1 MFCLGCPVM
10 LISYPPFLKASIEI
24 CIKKN
29 CVLVFFCV
37 LVITLPL
44 QAGHTCVWGREKG
57 LFGPAAPSLFKPI
70 LFVLKSAPDRRH
82 FCGPNGWC
90 EGGKKF
96 QIILEKVSDNVGILT
111 P

>member
-1 MFCLGCPVM
+1 M
-10 LISYPPFLKASIEI
+10 
-24 CIKKN
+24 
-29 CVLVFFCV
+29 

-70 LFVLKSAPDRRH
+70 LFFLKAVSDGRH